1 MTTPTP
7 VVFERGIYGWF
18 YSYVADGLVFEVG
31 PFKTEAEA
39 TKYALLDDDVQ
50 ANLNDPETTKIY

>member
-18 YSYVADGLVFEVG
+18 YSYVAEGLVFEVG
-31 PFKTEAEA
+31 PFTTEDDA
-39 TKYALLDDDVQ
+39 TNAALLDDDVQ
-50 ANLNDPETTKIY
+50 ANLNDPDTANIY